1 MSIGLGAG
9 ARSPHAHTTNMDDL
23 GFIGLA
29 REAFV
34 GTMGQE
40 LGYTA
45 VFVGDLLATSVMI
58 SGFWLVISLIAW
70 VAGVAQ
76 WGFGPFVI
84 STLTLSVLMYIT
96 MYITSCCREQ
106 AALELYHPEPCACRH
121 TPVLDV

>member
-9 ARSPHAHTTNMDDL
+9 ARSPHARTTNMDDL
-23 GFIGLA
+23 GFVGLA

-34 GTMGQE
+34 STMSQE

-58 SGFWLVISLIAW
+58 SGFWLVISLIALA
-70 VAGVAQ
+70 AGLDH

-84 STLTLSVLMYIT
+84 STLALSVLMYIT
-96 MYITSCCREQ
+96 MYITSCCRER
-106 AALELYHPEPCACRH
+106 AELELYHPEPRACRH